1 MDIFLKS
8 AAGTLVALIL
18 YLILLKQ
25 GKDISALLTA
35 AVCCMLATAAMQYI
49 EPVIAFIDR
58 LQQVCG
64 LEPVMLQIILRAV
77 GIGLLA
83 EITSVI
89 CADAGNAALGK
100 SLQLLAGGVVLW
112 LSLPLFTEMIDLIE
126 EILLVI

>member
-8 AAGTLVALIL
+8 VAGTLITLVM
-18 YLILLKQ
+18 YLILVKQ

-35 AVCCMLATAAMQYI
+35 AVCCMLAVSAMQYI
-49 EPVIAFIDR
+49 QPVITFVER
-58 LQQVCG
+58 LQQSSG
-64 LEPVMLQIILRAV
+64 MDMQILQIILRAV

-83 EITSVI
+83 EITALI

-100 SLQLLAGGVVLW
+100 TLQFLGAGVVLW
-112 LSLPLFTEMIDLIE
+112 LSIPLFTELLDLIE